1 MHSALVLIYRY
12 RLNLI
17 RINDPALSNFSD
29 QKGHWD
35 QVVYTIQDK
44 QEKEHDP

>member
-1 MHSALVLIYRY
+1 MHSVIVLIYRY
-12 RLNLI
+12 HLNLI
-17 RINDPALSNFSD
+17 RINDPLSTFND